1 MKATGNTPGNSLTAN
16 LKWYLPSWVSFQI
29 FRYRYACLCLGSV
42 NVNIFMLV
50 NNMKI
55 KDLTMRSILFVFV
68 LTLTTACNTLDGP
81 GRRPGSPGYIE
92 KGESLYDGKRF
103 VKLVP
108 GSLFDADNTPGV
120 FRLGLVWDERYGD
133 HLHLIVTFPLGKVTS
148 TSELRKSTGT
158 LSLKIDGE
166 KSALPRLKN
175 SIKIVEDGS
184 ISKEHGVNIKYKI
197 SRQTIKRCYLR
208 KA

>member
-1 MKATGNTPGNSLTAN
+1 
-16 LKWYLPSWVSFQI
+16 
-29 FRYRYACLCLGSV
+29 
-42 NVNIFMLV
+42 
-50 NNMKI
+50 
-55 KDLTMRSILFVFV
+55 MRSILFVFV

-197 SRQTIKRCYLR
+197 SRQTIKTMLSSKSVVLR
-208 KA
+208 LDTPGKVYEGRLHVPAKAQNYYKDVNYTAISGLKRFYKEIWGEKKK